1 MTEPLLHHTYAFA
14 DGRRGT
20 VVDFANDNSLLRV
33 LVKYEESPGLHIL
46 ELATFGVT
54 ATHVA
59 PPTRKAWSDYFMA
72 IVRETSS
79 RSTCDRKHVGA
90 ILVHDSRII
99 ATGYNGSAPGAPHC
113 DDVGHDIGVLDGRE
127 TCLRTIHAEQN
138 SVLQAG
144 LYGVSARD
152 AVCYTNTYP
161 CWNCAKVLLAARVK
175 RVVYDADYFN
185 DPRVSGAF
193 SSAGVELVKYV
204 RTGR

>member
-1 MTEPLLHHTYAFA
+1 VTEPLLNHTYAFN
-14 DGRRGT
+14 DGRRA
-20 VVDFANDNSLLRV
+20 VAVDYATYNAAVIVLL
-33 LVKYEESPGLHIL
+33 KYDDAPGIQGMSMAEFRHS
-46 ELATFGVT
+46 
-54 ATHVA
+54 ATHLA
-59 PPTRKAWSDYFMA
+59 PPTRKAWVDYFMA

-144 LYGVSARD
+144 LYGVSSKD
-152 AVCYTNTYP
+152 SVCYTNTYP

-193 SSAGVELVKYV
+193 SAASVELVRYQA
-204 RTGR
+204 RT